1 LNYAFVLALGRKP
14 LDQESTR
21 MASFLTQQRKVYVG
35 DPNAM
40 KQLLVKAGAGADASP
55 DLAAWIS
62 VGRVLF
68 NLDDFMTRE

>member
-1 LNYAFVLALGRKP
+1 
-14 LDQESTR
+14 
-21 MASFLTQQRKVYVG
+21 MASFLTQQRKVYEA

-40 KQLLVKAGAGADASP
+40 KQLLTKAGADASP

-62 VGRVLF
+62 VGRVIF

>member
-1 LNYAFVLALGRKP
+1 
-14 LDQESTR
+14 
-21 MASFLTQQRKVYVG
+21 MASFLTQQRKVYAA

-40 KQLLVKAGAGADASP
+40 KQLLTKAGVGADGSP

-62 VGRVLF
+62 VGRVIF